1 VAKSLFKTIL
11 LNKEMKDMKVRDVM
25 TKSVVTVSPDDTIKN
40 AAEIMQRHNIG
51 SVPVVDNTGLVGIL
65 TDRDIVVRN
74 IAQGQDPFSTPVKNI
89 MTSQVMTANPEE
101 DVHSVSKKMS
111 TQQIRRVPVVEN
123 QKVVGMVS
131 LGDIATTGL
140 TNMEAS
146 EALAEISKPSKPLNK

>member
-1 VAKSLFKTIL
+1 
-11 LNKEMKDMKVRDVM
+11 MKVRDVM
-25 TKSVVTVSPDDTIKN
+25 TKSVVTVSPDDTIKD
-40 AAEIMQRHNIG
+40 AAQVMQRHNIG
-51 SVPVVDNTGLVGIL
+51 SVPVVDKTGLVGIV

-89 MTSQVMTANPEE
+89 MTSQVMTASPEE
-101 DVHSVSKKMS
+101 DVNSVSKKMS

-123 QKVVGMVS
+123 QQLVGMVS

-146 EALAEISKPSKPLNK
+146 EALTEISKPSKPLNK